1 MYAVVGIRNMD
12 RSPASEDQD
21 HKLHDMF
28 VPMVEVAPALFMAFK
43 APSLRDVLQG
53 VEKVG

>member
-1 MYAVVGIRNMD
+1 MYAVVGRWNMD
-12 RSPASEDQD
+12 QSPASEDQD